1 MYTSYI
7 VKRTQIYL
15 DERQS
20 EELGRRAAAR
30 GVTASRMIR
39 EAIDEY
45 LAGPDDED
53 QALRRFRAAL
63 AEGLGA
69 APSLSAGA
77 AYVDELRRADRE
89 RQAEL
94 DQRAER

>member
-7 VKRTQIYL
+7 VKRTQIYI
-15 DERQS
+15 ETAQS

-45 LAGPDDED
+45 LAGPEDDD
-53 QALRRFRAAL
+53 RALRRFRAAL
-63 AEGLGA
+63 AEGFGA

-77 AYVDELRRADRE
+77 AYVDDLRQADRD

-94 DQRAER
+94 DHRAER

>member
-15 DERQS
+15 AERQA

-45 LAGPDDED
+45 LAGPDDD
-53 QALRRFRAAL
+53 DHALRRFHAAL
-63 AEGLGA
+63 REGFGA
-69 APSLSAGA
+69 APSLSSGA
-77 AYVDELRRADRE
+77 AYVDDLRQADRD

-94 DQRAER
+94 DHRAER